1 MCRELEK
8 ACREV
13 DCPLTLQLQAG
24 FDHSYY
30 FISTFMRDHL
40 TYYASALGGV
50 GAAAWGPL

>member
-8 ACREV
+8 ACREL
-13 DCPLTLQLQAG
+13 DYPLTLRLQAG

-40 TYYASALGGV
+40 AYHASALGGV
-50 GAAAWGPL
+50 GAASWGPL